1 MTAGLGAATATII
14 VFLVIAVRRSRHTQ
28 QLIAQ
33 GELDAAAAR
42 ESRLQIR
49 VFSVALVLAIIATV
63 ASVLIS

>member
-14 VFLVIAVRRSRHTQ
+14 VFLVMAVRRSRHTQ
-28 QLIAQ
+28 QLIDQ

-42 ESRLQIR
+42 ESRLQIWL
-49 VFSVALVLAIIATV
+49 FSVALVFAITATV

>member
-14 VFLVIAVRRSRHTQ
+14 VFLVMAVRRSRHTQ
-28 QLIAQ
+28 QLIDQ

-49 VFSVALVLAIIATV
+49 VFSVALILAIIATV
-63 ASVLIS
+63 ASILIS